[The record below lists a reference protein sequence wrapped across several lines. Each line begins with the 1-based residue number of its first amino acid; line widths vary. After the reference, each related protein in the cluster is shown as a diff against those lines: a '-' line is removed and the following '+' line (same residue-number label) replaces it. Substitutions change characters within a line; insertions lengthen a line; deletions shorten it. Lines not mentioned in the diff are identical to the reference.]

1 MLRHQILGVVAG
13 LSGVASAAAAQ
24 SPAFQKYPVSKVYAG
39 PQARARVARN
49 SPAWKFRT
57 RIREAAQQR
66 PNFAGHYVFTAWGC
80 GSECLRYAIVDVL
93 TGAVYFD
100 NVALTWWGAT
110 TPEPFT
116 PLNFRVTSSL
126 VVFTGVLGAES
137 KNTTYYFRFSQG
149 RLLAVQ

>member
-1 MLRHQILGVVAG
+1 MVGQQIPGLVAG
-13 LSGVASAAAAQ
+13 LICFASSAPAQ

-57 RIREAAQQR
+57 RIREAAQQH
-66 PNFAGHYVFTAWGC
+66 PNFAGHYVFTTWGC
-80 GSECLRYAIVDVL
+80 GSECLHYAIVDVL

-116 PLNFRVTSSL
+116 PLDFRVTSSL
-126 VVFTGVLGAES
+126 VIFTGVLGAES

-149 RLLAVQ
+149 HLLAVQ